1 MKETQG
7 ALGMLLR
14 RYRLILGKCR
24 LRNALAGLLLGAVLL
39 APAVSPADS
48 GGKEGRPGHPESSH
62 YTGTTDGAS
71 GPYTADGG
79 HVIISNRAGD
89 LDASSF
95 YGGHADGKGDVTGN
109 RVEMRDGTSRA
120 ANIYG
125 GFTENGRAS
134 GNTVTV
140 ENGRIGGTWA
150 GGRVYA
156 GYSQAGDVHKNVLEI
171 RDGHI
176 EGSHTEVS
184 AGYTKNGDSTGNSLT
199 ISGGSIRRTDA
210 YHFVS
215 AGFSREGNAL
225 GNTLTVTGGEL
236 GAEAYGG
243 HVQTGHGDA
252 ADNRVEFSGS
262 TSAVDKLTAGMSG
275 GADVHGN
282 TLVMNG
288 GTVREF
294 LTGGDSL
301 RGLASGNKIEMHGG
315 EVGKHVYAGYSDRG
329 GASANELVIDG
340 GTIAGNAFGSF
351 IADNSTRNTE
361 GSKISFGGTADVQFL
376 TGAYSAKGD
385 AAGNEVTVSGGT
397 VHKNILGGD
406 SGSGESR
413 GNTVRVT
420 GGTIGTQEQSGSVY
434 GGYSTSGSASTNTVS
449 ITGGTLRGSV
459 MGGCVENGT
468 GAAIGTSVPARA
480 CTAAIPTRAMPA
492 ATRSLSAAARPA
504 ARSTAASSG
513 QARAMPPAIPSSSK
527 GLPIWAAP
535 RCTAAARQAAAGTCA
550 PAIRWKSAPRA

>member
-62 YTGTTDGAS
+62 YTGTTDGSS

-199 ISGGSIRRTDA
+199 IRGGSIRRTDA

-376 TGAYSAKGD
+376 TGAA
-385 AAGNEVTVSGGT
+385 
-397 VHKNILGGD
+397 
-406 SGSGESR
+406 
-413 GNTVRVT
+413 
-420 GGTIGTQEQSGSVY
+420 
-434 GGYSTSGSASTNTVS
+434 
-449 ITGGTLRGSV
+449 
-459 MGGCVENGT
+459 
-468 GAAIGTSVPARA
+468 P
-480 CTAAIPTRAMPA
+480 
-492 ATRSLSAAARPA
+492 
-504 ARSTAASSG
+504 
-513 QARAMPPAIPSSSK
+513 RAMPPAM
-527 GLPIWAAP
+527 
-535 RCTAAARQAAAGTCA
+535 R
-550 PAIRWKSAPRA
+550 